1 MKKLTA
7 SVFQIQCCE
16 VHGFDCSLW
25 NDIFCIVSVRLSVC
39 VIDILFMDGVKEK
52 VNWFIFLYRDDNR
65 GYEVFVLAAF
75 SLIF

>member
-1 MKKLTA
+1 
-7 SVFQIQCCE
+7 
-16 VHGFDCSLW
+16 
-25 NDIFCIVSVRLSVC
+25 
-39 VIDILFMDGVKEK
+39 MDGVKEK